1 MFHPPKQ
8 LSSDSSFF
16 WTSGSSTEQTH
27 GSKRL
32 NIMPSVYWI
41 LWHGCLDH
49 HMVGRK
55 QTAGCDIFEG
65 GRCEI
70 TPRRFQVKSI
80 IDKVSGLA
88 TRRAT
93 TWQPGFNGATR
104 RGANTRQTHPEGK
117 TNRKPGIQQGHNK
130 HRPDTFHK
138 VFRQRPVSG
147 ILLSQDW
154 KQIQKL
160 QTLNLKKTIQQHSP
174 HCHAWLGEARGNP
187 TQIHKYKC

>member
-32 NIMPSVYWI
+32 NIMPSVFWI

-80 IDKVSGLA
+80 IDKVSAVAMLRQCCPLPGQLETA
-88 TRRAT
+88 S
-93 TWQPGFNGATR
+93 WQPGGNGVTR
-104 RGANTRQTHPEGK
+104 QGANTRQTYKEGK
-117 TNRKPGIQQGHNK
+117 INRK
-130 HRPDTFHK
+130 F
-138 VFRQRPVSG
+138 
-147 ILLSQDW
+147 
-154 KQIQKL
+154 
-160 QTLNLKKTIQQHSP
+160 
-174 HCHAWLGEARGNP
+174 ENP
-187 TQIHKYKC
+187 TRSWALRSLYWNFVDKAPRLTVFVNRETAMLSRKKLLMEITFLRIFDVNLLLLKTG

>member
-1 MFHPPKQ
+1 
-8 LSSDSSFF
+8 
-16 WTSGSSTEQTH
+16 
-27 GSKRL
+27 
-32 NIMPSVYWI
+32 
-41 LWHGCLDH
+41 
-49 HMVGRK
+49 MVGRK

-117 TNRKPGIQQGHNK
+117 TNRKPGTQQGHKHHTQTHRHTDTQTHRHTAKQTHNHTDTQTHRHTDGKTNRKYGIQQEHNK
-130 HRPDTFHK
+130 HRRHFSQNVHTTTSLWH
-138 VFRQRPVSG
+138 FR
-147 ILLSQDW
+147 
-154 KQIQKL
+154 
-160 QTLNLKKTIQQHSP
+160 LKKHTKI
-174 HCHAWLGEARGNP
+174 ENP
-187 TQIHKYKC
+187 QI

>member
-1 MFHPPKQ
+1 
-8 LSSDSSFF
+8 
-16 WTSGSSTEQTH
+16 
-27 GSKRL
+27 
-32 NIMPSVYWI
+32 
-41 LWHGCLDH
+41 
-49 HMVGRK
+49 MVGRK

-104 RGANTRQTHPEGK
+104 RGANTRQTHPEAKTHKHKHTNTHQGANTQQTHPEGK

-130 HRPDTFHK
+130 HRRNF
-138 VFRQRPVSG
+138 
-147 ILLSQDW
+147 SQSVRTTSQYYA
-154 KQIQKL
+154 KIEKIQNYKL
-160 QTLNLKKTIQQHSP
+160 
-174 HCHAWLGEARGNP
+174 
-187 TQIHKYKC
+187 